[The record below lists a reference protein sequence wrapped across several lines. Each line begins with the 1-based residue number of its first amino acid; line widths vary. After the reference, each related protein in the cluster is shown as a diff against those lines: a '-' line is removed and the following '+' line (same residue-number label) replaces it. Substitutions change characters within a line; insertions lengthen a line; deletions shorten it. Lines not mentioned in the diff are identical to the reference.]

1 MPQSL
6 ARILV
11 HLIFSTK
18 NREPFLRYEVRPE
31 LHRYMAAILKEL
43 GSPAILIESVRDH
56 VHILFSLSKNQTLIR
71 IVHQVKT
78 SSSKWIK
85 TKGSGY
91 RQFSW
96 QMDMVHFQ

>member
-18 NREPFLRYEVRPE
+18 NREPFLRDEVRPE

-56 VHILFSLSKNQTLIR
+56 VHILFSLSKNQPLIR

-85 TKGSGY
+85 TEGSGY